1 MCITALTMS
10 AVLCYGVVGGTN
22 VAKKLKEPEPTHRL
36 YLRVTPGAWA
46 KLVKAMEDLDMTQPD
61 FLSTALVEGAEA
73 MLRNRFP
80 ERYLTPA
87 MLERL
92 LTPDI
97 VEFIVEGLR
106 EQGVNVVGVPDH
118 LRAKPDKEK

>member
-1 MCITALTMS
+1 M
-10 AVLCYGVVGGTN
+10 
-22 VAKKLKEPEPTHRL
+22 AKKLKEPEPTHRL